1 MACLRCVCVGW
12 AACRVPLCRPS
23 AQHAMDAK
31 RLHEDPAMWGGRLH
45 PDIVTCYLCLAQV
58 RHPPPP
64 SPLSQPL
71 HPSPSLFPGYGLA
84 PVGERAGTDHPPSVV
99 TSPPP
104 PPPQLCPPSSHS
116 CPRTPR
122 SLRGAPSMPCT
133 QVHKAMN
140 NIEEAKV
147 SAEDARRV
155 AKKLY
160 GDAPSR
166 DVERVTVH
174 APTTIPPHPCMHAPV
189 CLPHVHTHRGAHTRT
204 DELGVVLLLPLPPL
218 VP

>member
-1 MACLRCVCVGW
+1 
-12 AACRVPLCRPS
+12 
-23 AQHAMDAK
+23 
-31 RLHEDPAMWGGRLH
+31 
-45 PDIVTCYLCLAQV
+45 
-58 RHPPPP
+58 
-64 SPLSQPL
+64 
-71 HPSPSLFPGYGLA
+71 
-84 PVGERAGTDHPPSVV
+84 
-99 TSPPP
+99 
-104 PPPQLCPPSSHS
+104 
-116 CPRTPR
+116 
-122 SLRGAPSMPCT
+122 MPCT

-147 SAEDARRV
+147 SAEDALRV

-189 CLPHVHTHRGAHTRT
+189 RVCVPHVHTHRGASTRT

-218 VP
+218 EP

>member
-1 MACLRCVCVGW
+1 MGW
-12 AACRVPLCRPS
+12 TPAPRHCDLLPMPCPGSAPTAPS
-23 AQHAMDAK
+23 ALPPLFVNASTHLPRWSPATGWPPWVSALAPTTH
-31 RLHEDPAMWGGRLH
+31 RLW
-45 PDIVTCYLCLAQV
+45 
-58 RHPPPP
+58 
-64 SPLSQPL
+64 SPL
-71 HPSPSLFPGYGLA
+71 
-84 PVGERAGTDHPPSVV
+84 
-99 TSPPP
+99 PPP
-104 PPPQLCPPSSHS
+104 PPPQLCPRSSHS

-140 NIEEAKV
+140 NIEEARV
-147 SAEDARRV
+147 SAEDALRV

-174 APTTIPPHPCMHAPV
+174 APTTVPPHPCMHAPV

-204 DELGVVLLLPLPPL
+204 DELGVVLLLLLPPL